1 VVLGLL
7 VIVEGIEMIGIEILD
22 MDRSAPPRCAGSFAA
37 DRNPPDSSA
46 QPRIPSADTLL
57 LVLGMGIKQRNR
69 LIRHTQ
75 AHAISKT

>member
-1 VVLGLL
+1 VLRLL
-7 VIVEGIEMIGIEILD
+7 VLVEGIEVIGIEILD

-46 QPRIPSADTLL
+46 QPRIPSADMLL
-57 LVLGMGIKQRNR
+57 QALGTGIRQRNG

-75 AHAISKT
+75 AHAKSTT